1 MSTKE
6 RILHSLLFEIIALAI
21 LLIASKIFT
30 QQDTTTVGG
39 VAITLS
45 LIAMVWNYIYNLG
58 FDNLF
63 GADRLSRKLMMR
75 IGHGVGFEAGLIFA
89 TVPVLM
95 WILQLDFMTVL
106 ILDLG
111 LVMFFLIYSIIFNWC
126 YDNSREKFKSTTT
139 MPVA

>member
-6 RILHSLLFEIIALAI
+6 RIFHSLLFEIIALAI

-45 LIAMVWNYIYNLG
+45 LIAMAWNYVYNLG

-75 IGHGVGFEAGLIFA
+75 IGHGLGFEAGLIFA
-89 TVPVLM
+89 TIPVLM

-126 YDNSREKFKSTTT
+126 YDNTREKLKS
-139 MPVA
+139 PLAVA